1 MFKNWLIFLLLLFS
15 FHSYSQTLTLK
26 DAIEQGISNY
36 GTIKAKS
43 KYLAASK
50 EAVKQTKTDYL
61 PNVTLSAQQDYGTVN
76 GQNGPLYG
84 FGGYGVASS
93 GLPLPQQNW
102 NAAFGA
108 LYLVNV
114 NWEVFSFG
122 RIRERVN
129 LSKAESERSARDLD
143 QETFQQKIKIAAAYL
158 NLLASQ
164 RLIVS
169 QQKNLERATV
179 FHNIAA
185 TRVKNGLLA
194 GVDSTLSYAEVSRA
208 VIALNQLKDRAKEE
222 NNKLVALMGVGIED
236 FVLDSGFVRRVPKAI
251 LSNALTLNPVLQ
263 YYKSRVDA
271 GKQSLKLYKK
281 DYYPTVNLIGIYQ
294 TRGSGF
300 SPEYATNQHA
310 FSQNYWDGINPDRQ
324 NYLFGIGLTWNLTSI
339 ARTGKRVSAQRYTVS
354 GLQDEYDVVDQQLKT
369 QLDAAEAKIRFALEN
384 YNEAPKQVRA
394 ARQAYLQKTTLYK
407 NGLTNLVDVTQALYT
422 LNRAEIDSDIIYTNV
437 WQSLLMKAAAS
448 GDFDL
453 FINEF

>member
-1 MFKNWLIFLLLLFS
+1 M
-15 FHSYSQTLTLK
+15 TLK
-26 DAIEQGISNY
+26 DAVEQGVANY

-43 KYLAASK
+43 KYLAASQ
-50 EAVKQTKTDYL
+50 ETVKQTKTDYL

-108 LYLVNV
+108 LYLLNV

-129 LSKAESERSARDLD
+129 LSKAELERSTKDLE
-143 QETFQQKIKIAAAYL
+143 QETFQHKVKIAAAYL

-164 RLIVS
+164 RLMVS
-169 QQKNLERATV
+169 QEKNLERAVV
-179 FHNIAA
+179 FHRIAA

-194 GVDSTLSYAEVSRA
+194 GVDSTLAYAEVSKA
-208 VIALNQLKDRAKEE
+208 VISLNQLKGRAKEE
-222 NNKLVALMGVGIED
+222 NNKLVALIGVSIAD
-236 FVLDSGFVRRVPKAI
+236 FVLDSSFVKRVPKAI
-251 LSNALTLNPVLQ
+251 LSNGVILNPVLQ

-271 GKQSLKLYKK
+271 GKQTLQLYKK
-281 DYYPTVNLIGIYQ
+281 EYYPSVNLIGIYQ

-310 FSQNYWDGINPDRQ
+310 FSQNYFDGINPDRQ

-339 ARTGKRVSAQRYTVS
+339 ARTGKKVIAQQYMVS
-354 GLQDEYDVVDQQLKT
+354 GLQDEYDVADQQLKT
-369 QLDAAEAKIRFALEN
+369 QLDAAEAKIKFALNN

-394 ARQAYLQKTTLYK
+394 AQQAYLQKTTLYK
-407 NGLTNLVDVTQALYT
+407 NGLTNLVDVTQALYA
-422 LNRAEIDSDIIYTNV
+422 LNRAETDSDIIYTNV